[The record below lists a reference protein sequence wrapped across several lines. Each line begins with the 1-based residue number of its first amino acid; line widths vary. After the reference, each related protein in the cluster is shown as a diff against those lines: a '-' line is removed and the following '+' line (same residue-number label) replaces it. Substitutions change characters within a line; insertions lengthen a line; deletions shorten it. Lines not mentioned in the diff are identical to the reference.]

1 MTRTIAIATLLAGFA
16 LPAAAGVAYFKTPLF
31 ASEEV
36 APPALV
42 PSDATGFAQLWFDSD
57 LDTLRVKLTVDGL
70 VGTLADGHIHS
81 PAPAGVNTA
90 VAVGF
95 PGLPLGSRSFVYDQT
110 INLALTTTYRPAFL
124 GANGGT
130 AAGARDALITH
141 LSTGLAYV
149 NVHSTARPAGE
160 IRGQV
165 EVPAPAAIAL
175 FGLGLAGVAFARRR
189 AA

>member
-1 MTRTIAIATLLAGFA
+1 MIIRNVLPVLALMLATA
-16 LPAAAGVAYFKTPLF
+16 PAVAGVAYFKTPLF
-31 ASEEV
+31 GTEEV
-36 APPALV
+36 PPVATT
-42 PSDATGFAQLWFDSD
+42 ATGFAQLWFDSD
-57 LDTLRVKLTVDGL
+57 ADTLRVKLDVDGL
-70 VGTLADGHIHS
+70 IGTLADGHIHS
-81 PAPAGVNTA
+81 PAPFGVNTS

-95 PGLPLGSRSFVYDQT
+95 PGLPLGLNSFDYDRT
-110 INLALTTTYRPAFL
+110 LDLSMTTTYRAAFL
-124 GANGGT
+124 AANGGT

-149 NVHSTARPAGE
+149 NVHSSRNPGGE

-165 EVPAPAAIAL
+165 EVPAPAALAL